1 MSENKKT
8 QDNEQT
14 ERLII
19 HLALDPY
26 LAQWLTYKYDGLVVE
41 FPRNSAENDI
51 LEIYLSKPPIFASNN
66 HPGENRVPILVPCFK
81 HKNIRYN
88 TYLSAASRRVLALCI
103 RKRFSIELWNDLF
116 KFGNIGKRKQDII
129 WAWMETHGIEMNDT
143 NWNTIAKIYMRKRN
157 VYRQTLRRQRQ
168 KEVKQE

>member
-1 MSENKKT
+1 MLKDS
-8 QDNEQT
+8 
-14 ERLII
+14 
-19 HLALDPY
+19 
-26 LAQWLTYKYDGLVVE
+26 V
-41 FPRNSAENDI
+41 F
-51 LEIYLSKPPIFASNN
+51 
-66 HPGENRVPILVPCFK
+66 PCFK

>member
-51 LEIYLSKPPIFASNN
+51 LEMYLTKKPIFASNN
-66 HPGENRVPILVPCFK
+66 SPGINRVPILVPWFK
-81 HKNIRYN
+81 NKNIRYN
-88 TYLSAASRRVLALCI
+88 NFLPASSRRVLANCI
-103 RKRFSIELWNDLF
+103 RKRFVIELWNDLS
-116 KFGNIGKRKQDII
+116 KFGYIGKRKQDVI
-129 WAWMETHGIEMNDT
+129 WAWMESHGIEMT
-143 NWNTIAKIYMRKRN
+143 EANWNTIAKIYLRKRN
-157 VYRQTLRRQRQ
+157 VYREIMRREKSR
-168 KEVKQE
+168 EVKRN